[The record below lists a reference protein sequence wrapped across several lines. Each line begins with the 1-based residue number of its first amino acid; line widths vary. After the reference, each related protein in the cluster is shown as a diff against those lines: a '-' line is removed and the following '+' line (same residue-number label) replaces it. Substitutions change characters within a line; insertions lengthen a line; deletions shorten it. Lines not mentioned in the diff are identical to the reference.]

1 MFLYQ
6 TVVFITHGKTKKA
19 HIINTYLKYRP
30 QHAVINL
37 NYQMGHILYHIF
49 KSILSILKKKTSS
62 NHPSNL
68 TINQ

>member
-6 TVVFITHGKTKKA
+6 TVAFITHGKTKKA
-19 HIINTYLKYRP
+19 HIINTYLKYRS
-30 QHAVINL
+30 QHAVIDL

-49 KSILSILKKKTSS
+49 RSILSILKKTS

-68 TINQ
+68 IINQ